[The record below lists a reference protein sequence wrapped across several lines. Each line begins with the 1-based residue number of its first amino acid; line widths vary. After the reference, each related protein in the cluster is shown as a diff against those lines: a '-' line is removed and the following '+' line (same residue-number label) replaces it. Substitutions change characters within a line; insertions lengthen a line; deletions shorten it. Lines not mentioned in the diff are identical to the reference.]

1 MRRENR
7 NSFWFAQGLLLA
19 GMMFVSC
26 FGAYADDR
34 ADTLANERAPI
45 RVAAKSFTE
54 ASVLGEIVAQLLESR
69 GFTVERRFTLGGTLV
84 AFEALSSGEVD
95 LYAEYSGTITR
106 AILKAPELTDDGME
120 QALAERG
127 LRFKPR
133 LGFNN
138 NYALA
143 VPEKLASDLELTTIS
158 DLASQPS
165 LSVAVSHEFLNRD
178 DGWPAL
184 RARYELPQTPVGIE
198 HALAYRALASGD
210 LDVTDAYTTDGD
222 LARYAVRLLED
233 DLGLFPAYEA
243 GLLVRD
249 DLDVAVLE
257 VLGLLEGRID
267 ETTMQQLNARVASDG
282 VSPSAAAS
290 QFLQEAGLAT
300 AEAVPDGRL
309 KSDMLRNTLVHL
321 QLTVVSLLLACV
333 IAIPLALLVSRDAR
347 ISNALGYG
355 AGLIQTIPALAL
367 LALLIPLLGLGTA
380 TAITALFLYSLLPIV
395 RNTLTGLTSVD
406 PLLIEIADSLGLTP
420 TQRVLRIQLP
430 LALPMILAG
439 IKTAAIISIGT
450 ATLAAFVGAGGLGQ
464 PIITGLT
471 LNDHG
476 LILEGAIPAALLA
489 IVVEFVFEALDRR
502 LIPVYLRP
510 R

>member
-1 MRRENR
+1 MRRR
-7 NSFWFAQGLLLA
+7 VPGLFPLARVLLLA
-19 GMMFVSC
+19 GILVLA
-26 FGAYADDR
+26 GAGAR
-34 ADTLANERAPI
+34 ADETGPV

-69 GFTVERRFTLGGTLV
+69 GFAVERRFTLGGTLV
-84 AFEALSSGEVD
+84 AFEALNNGDVD
-95 LYAEYSGTITR
+95 VYAEYSGTITR
-106 AILKAPELTDDGME
+106 AILKAPGLTDEAMGR
-120 QALAERG
+120 ALAERG
-127 LRFKPR
+127 LLFKPR

-138 NYALA
+138 SYALA
-143 VPEKLASDLELTTIS
+143 VPEKLADELGLTTIS
-158 DLASQPS
+158 DLAAHPS

-184 RARYELPQTPVGIE
+184 RARYGLPQTPVGIE
-198 HALAYRALASGD
+198 HALAYRALAGGE

-222 LARYAVRLLED
+222 LARYAVRLLAD
-233 DLGLFPAYEA
+233 DRGLFPAYDA
-243 GLLVRD
+243 GLLLSD
-249 DLDVAVLE
+249 QLDPSVFE
-257 VLGLLEGRID
+257 VLALLEGRID
-267 ETTMQQLNARVASDG
+267 EETMQQLNARVASDG
-282 VSPSAAAS
+282 ESPRVAAS
-290 QFLQEAGLAT
+290 QFLREAGLSKADVMP
-300 AEAVPDGRL
+300 ENGLR
-309 KSDMLRNTLVHL
+309 SDMLRNTLVHL
-321 QLTVVSLLLACV
+321 QLTGLSLLLACF
-333 IAIPLALLVSRDAR
+333 IAIPLALFVSRNAR
-347 ISNALGYG
+347 VANALGYS

-367 LALLIPLLGLGTA
+367 LALLIPILGLGTA

-395 RNTLTGLTSVD
+395 RNTLTGLISVD
-406 PLLIEIADSLGLTP
+406 PLLIEIADSLGLSP

-471 LNDHG
+471 LNDHR

-489 IVVEFVFEALDRR
+489 IAVEFVFEGLDRR